1 MTIANPINFVNSY
14 TNTAALNGLN
24 AMGTLLEPYDGIGYT
39 LMMGGNPA
47 QMDIGIGIYTT
58 AKFGR
63 VLRYVGTMGQSERKL
78 FDQLANQLSNMRPA
92 HFGSNFNSSKALED
106 AKNLPKIFI
115 WGNKENIFLVIII
128 SIICVRHYF
137 KVLMLKN
144 F

>member
-63 VLRYVGTMGQSERKL
+63 VLRYVGTMGQSIVQYETG
-78 FDQLANQLSNMRPA
+78 S
-92 HFGSNFNSSKALED
+92 FGT
-106 AKNLPKIFI
+106 I
-115 WGNKENIFLVIII
+115 WESGE
-128 SIICVRHYF
+128 SQ
-137 KVLMLKN
+137 
-144 F
+144 